1 MPTTEITHHASG
13 EKAQIHEGVLTLLL
27 GFTIVLVIMNTMM
40 FNLALP
46 DVAHDF
52 GLSSSSVSWI
62 VTGYSILFAISSI
75 TYSRLSDFVP
85 IRRLFVV
92 GLVSFGGA
100 AILGLFSNSFIPLLF
115 ARLIQASGAGAIP
128 ALSMVLIARYVP
140 VDRRGKAMAAIM
152 SAASLG
158 LGLGPVIGGII
169 VEYLGWHYLFAVTSL
184 TLLLIP
190 FYIRLMPRELPT
202 KGSFDLLGALFAG
215 IGTTGLL
222 LFLTS
227 QVWYWLVAGLAAVF
241 LFVVRIRTARD
252 PFVQPALFRNARYLT
267 VSAVGIGAYLCS
279 FATLFILP
287 QILVHQFGLTASQS
301 GFIIFPGSL
310 LAMILSRLVGRIIDR
325 YGNRGIIQYIPL
337 LMLASALLFALF
349 AAQSSWAILFI
360 YMIMSVGF
368 TFLSSSVSNELSRL
382 LPAAQVGSGLGLFQ
396 LLQFFSGAF
405 GIAATATAL
414 EWQHAR
420 TLAAAYSSIFW
431 GMVLIVLLAMV
442 CSYFYTRRD
451 KSSRQNVNS
460 SVSSTHL

>member
-1 MPTTEITHHASG
+1 MPGTDIAHRASE
-13 EKAQIHEGVLTLLL
+13 EKAPIHEGVFTLLL

-46 DVAHDF
+46 DVAIDF
-52 GLSSSSVSWI
+52 ALSSTSVSWI

-85 IRRLFVV
+85 IKRLYVI
-92 GLVSFGGA
+92 GLLSFGGA
-100 AILGLFSNSFIPLLF
+100 AILGLFSNGFLPLLI

-128 ALSMVLIARYVP
+128 ALSMVLITRYVP
-140 VDRRGKAMAAIM
+140 VERRGKAMAAIM

-158 LGLGPVIGGII
+158 LGLGPVIGGVI
-169 VEYLGWHYLFAVTSL
+169 VEYMGWHYLFAITAL

-190 FYIRLMPRELPT
+190 FYIRLLPKEMPA

-227 QVWYWLVAGLAAVF
+227 QAWYWLAAGLAAII
-241 LFVVRIRTARD
+241 LFVVRIRIAQD

-287 QILVHQFGLTASQS
+287 QVLVHQFGLSASQS
-301 GFIIFPGSL
+301 GFIIFPGSM
-310 LAMILSRLVGRIIDR
+310 LAMILSRSVGRIIDR
-325 YGNRGIIQYIPL
+325 HGNRFIIQYVPW
-337 LMLASALLFALF
+337 LMLASVVLFALF
-349 AAQSSWAILFI
+349 AARSYWAVLFI

-382 LPAAQVGSGLGLFQ
+382 LPGSQVGSGLGLFQ

-420 TLAAAYSSIFW
+420 ALASAYSSIFW
-431 GMVLIVLLAMV
+431 GMVLIVLLAIV
-442 CSYFYTRRD
+442 CGFFYTRQNRSNNPSA
-451 KSSRQNVNS
+451 SSPLP
-460 SVSSTHL
+460 STR